1 MRRCDIKI
9 WALLATTN
17 LTSVAFAQKPIYA
30 GIYAQSVTSSN
41 NLRLKTG
48 AFNQGTSA
56 FNNPFVTGVM
66 LTTTWG
72 SIEPLPPG
80 VNFCGGSA
88 LCSGAVTLTVAANG
102 GSTTATITCNDAN
115 HSYCWDT
122 IDRQLDL
129 INPNANGT
137 TTLSIGL
144 DIHAGYHSPAWLSND
159 LITVNLDTDM
169 TNVDQAGA
177 AIYFTGNE
185 VAAAQ
190 PPPSGTGTY
199 SNLGTLNCHTYE
211 AATGIV
217 PGGTSSACTNK
228 QAVTNW
234 IGVTGGNMMGGK
246 CHAIRLPVPWG
257 IDGNN
262 HAKVAPFAQLYVDM
276 LVALQNH
283 INTYVS
289 AKRINGFAGLT
300 TVIKLGGA
308 MDGEDAEF
316 SLLGGNASGSNTAI
330 LPPEAGATG
339 LPPETNCPANIAPYW
354 QNLTVAGYNPRI
366 VEETWEFIANSVG
379 SSFNVASTGI
389 LLNIDV
395 HNDPTSTFPDIAF
408 NETNTS
414 PGENF
419 STHSYAQSADGPY
432 LQDDIIFCDL
442 IGTYAL
448 GETIDLELGGGNVG
462 TLTTTKPYYAG
473 FVSGSTGTCLTT
485 GSHAHQ
491 PLTYSLTGSVHTQ
504 WGVEEDGLV
513 PIPDSG
519 MSSIGT
525 YAHGAATLGL
535 ELSWGT
541 NQSGNMMPDGNGIV
555 NGDGGAACDS
565 NDDGCSIYA
574 TSPLALCPTDGTV
587 TCVSR
592 FDSMLDSGLYRYG
605 VKRLYNSGNPS
616 YQMYMLYP
624 IDLCNPYLWPGLE
637 KTYAAL
643 NGVDLK
649 ASSLTGTY
657 TDCSG
662 HSGTFTN
669 NGIWTLLNQQ

>member
-1 MRRCDIKI
+1 MLRFRTQI
-9 WALLATTN
+9 WALLASTSFTT
-17 LTSVAFAQKPIYA
+17 SAYAQKPIYA
-30 GIYAQSVTSSN
+30 GIYAQAVSASN
-41 NLRLKTG
+41 GVFLKKG
-48 AFNQGTSA
+48 AGYQGISA

-80 VNFCGGSA
+80 INFCGGSG
-88 LCSGAVTLTVAANG
+88 LCSGSVTLTVAANG

-122 IDRQLDL
+122 IDQQLDL

-159 LITVNLDTDM
+159 LITVNLDTDK

-177 AIYFTGNE
+177 AIYFTGDE

-190 PPPSGTGTY
+190 PSGNGTY
-199 SNLGTLNCHTYE
+199 SNLGTLNCATYE

-217 PGGTSSACTNK
+217 AGGTSSACTNG
-228 QAVTNW
+228 QALTSW
-234 IGVTGGNMMGGK
+234 IGVPGGDTMDGM
-246 CHAIRLPVPWG
+246 CHAVRLPVPWG

-276 LVALQNH
+276 LVALQSH

-289 AKRINGFAGLT
+289 SRAINGFAGLT

-308 MDGEDAEF
+308 VDGEDAELT
-316 SLLGGNASGSNTAI
+316 LLGGNSSGSSTDI
-330 LPPEAGATG
+330 LPPEAGATA
-339 LPPETNCPANIAPYW
+339 LPPETNCPANIASYW
-354 QNLTVAGYNPRI
+354 QSLTVAGYNPRI

-379 SSFNVASTGI
+379 NSFNVASTGI

-395 HNDPTSTFPDIAF
+395 HKDDTSTFPDIAF
-408 NETNTS
+408 QETNTS

-419 STHSYAQSADGPY
+419 STHPYTQSADGPY

-448 GETIDLELGGGNVG
+448 GETINLDLGGGNVG
-462 TLTTTKPYYAG
+462 TITTTAPYYAG

-485 GSHAHQ
+485 GAHQHQ
-491 PLTYSLTGSVHTQ
+491 PLTYSLTGPVHTQ
-504 WGVEEDGLV
+504 WGVEQDGLV
-513 PIPDSG
+513 PVPDSG
-519 MSSIGT
+519 ISSAGT

-541 NQSGNMMPDGNGIV
+541 NQT
-555 NGDGGAACDS
+555 GGAACDS
-565 NDDGCSIYA
+565 LNDGCSISA
-574 TSPLALCPTDGTV
+574 TSPTALCPTDGTV
-587 TCVSR
+587 TCVTR
-592 FDSMLDSGLYRYG
+592 FGIMLDSGLYRYG
-605 VKRLYNSGNPS
+605 VQRPYTSGNPS
-616 YQMYMLYP
+616 YQMYMIYP
-624 IDLCNPYLWPGLE
+624 VDLCNPFLWPGLQ

-643 NGVDLK
+643 NGADLTT
-649 ASSLTGTY
+649 SSLTGTY

-662 HSGTFTN
+662 KSGTFSS
-669 NGIWTLLNQQ
+669 NGTWTLLE